1 MRAGGRQVIVAG
13 MGTAKGPS
21 RAVIAAR
28 LHGLKRDGWLRIAP
42 LSVALTDT
50 GMLSYLNDDLRESYL
65 AAVKRGHVSIW
76 TADEICCKI
85 LCLHPA
91 EIFRGEWAEALAFHD
106 SEVE

>member
-1 MRAGGRQVIVAG
+1 MRAGGLIVIVAG
-13 MGTAKGPS
+13 MSTAKSPS
-21 RAVIAAR
+21 KAVIAAR

-42 LSVALTDT
+42 LSVALTDA
-50 GMLSYLNDDLRESYL
+50 GMLSYLNDDLRASYL

-91 EIFRGEWAEALAFHD
+91 EIYRGEWAEALAFHD
-106 SEVE
+106 IEAE